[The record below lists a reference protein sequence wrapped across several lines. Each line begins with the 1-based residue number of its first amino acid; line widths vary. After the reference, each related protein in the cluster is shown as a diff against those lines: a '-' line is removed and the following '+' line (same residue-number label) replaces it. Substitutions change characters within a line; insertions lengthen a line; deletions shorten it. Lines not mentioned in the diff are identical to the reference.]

1 MSTLEVR
8 VGQSDLGTNVHVADA
23 RSPLARGKSEIES
36 GRELAR
42 LGVEELARDIHRRAA
57 SGRLNRGLSI
67 SLPYF
72 DDAALQLRRR
82 EITIIPRGRVLFL
95 PAFVVLAARR
105 EAERVSEDVSLSNAT
120 RDHLVEELRWLGS
133 VFESGQAPSGATARR
148 P

>member
-1 MSTLEVR
+1 MSALEVHVR
-8 VGQSDLGTNVHVADA
+8 HPDLSTNVQVAES
-23 RSPLARGKSEIES
+23 RSQPGEGESEVNR

-42 LGVEELARDIHRRAA
+42 LGVEELARDIRRRAA
-57 SGRLNRGLSI
+57 AGRLNRGLSI

-72 DDAALQLRRR
+72 DDDALELRRR
-82 EITIIPRGRVLFL
+82 EITVIPRGRVLFL
-95 PAFVVLAARR
+95 TAFVVLAARR
-105 EAERVSEDVSLSNAT
+105 EAERVRDDASLSATT